1 MAVNYKFMK
10 NKKTT
15 KNIYTIKYCFDGYG
29 KVEIEAESRDEA
41 EEKFYDGEFTD
52 EDEWGENYEVFNI
65 EE

>member
-1 MAVNYKFMK
+1 MNYKFMK

-15 KNIYTIKYCFDGYG
+15 KNIYTIKYYFDGYG
-29 KVEIEAESRDEA
+29 EVEIEAESRDEA
-41 EEKFYDGEFTD
+41 KEKFYDGEFTD